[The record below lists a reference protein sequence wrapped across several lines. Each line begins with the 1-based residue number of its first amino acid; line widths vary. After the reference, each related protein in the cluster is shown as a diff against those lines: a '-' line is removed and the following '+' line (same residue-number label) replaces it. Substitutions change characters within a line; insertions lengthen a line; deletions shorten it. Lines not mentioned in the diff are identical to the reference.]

1 MTYEF
6 RPRTVRDYD
15 GATLGLDHTQRAMK
29 CWACL
34 KAMEIFER
42 DLGTGSKLYAEFQAR
57 AISWASA

>member
-15 GATLGLDHTQRAMK
+15 GSPLGLDHTQRAMK
-29 CWACL
+29 VWARL

-42 DLGTGSKLYAEFQAR
+42 DIGVDSKLYAEFQAR